1 MTNKKK
7 AERERSIETFIRRQR
22 MGHLATVDAQNRPV
36 VVPFCFAYD
45 GRIFYSSLDEKPKMV
60 SPDKLR
66 RTQNVQANPEVAVV
80 LDHYEEDWGHL
91 TFVLIRGKARI
102 LYSGKEHSRA
112 VSLLRRK
119 YPQYRKM
126 RPAARPVL
134 RIKPWKIFEWSA
146 ISNREG
152 REDL

>member
-1 MTNKKK
+1 MMSEKTKSLE
-7 AERERSIETFIRRQR
+7 AFMRSQR
-22 MGHLATVDAQNRPV
+22 VGHLATVDAENRPA

-45 GRIFYSSLDEKPKMV
+45 GRILYSSLDEKPKRV

-66 RTQNVQANPEVAVV
+66 RTQNVRGNPEVAVV
-80 LDHYEEDWGHL
+80 LDHYEEDWEQL

-102 LYSGKEHSRA
+102 LYSGKEHKRA

-119 YPQYRKM
+119 YPQYRMM
-126 RPAARPVL
+126 RLAARPVL

-146 ISNREG
+146 KH
-152 REDL
+152 